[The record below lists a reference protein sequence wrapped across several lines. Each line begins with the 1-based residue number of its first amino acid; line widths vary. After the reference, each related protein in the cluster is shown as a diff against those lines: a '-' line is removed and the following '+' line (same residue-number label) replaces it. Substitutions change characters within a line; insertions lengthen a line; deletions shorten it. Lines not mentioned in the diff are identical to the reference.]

1 MSPGGETPVVKRFKY
16 LFITIPKIAYSF
28 DILSYFII
36 TELKRL
42 YRRFG
47 HSSVDKLYRLLKKV
61 SEVDVDIKALKYIK
75 KFYYSY

>member
-1 MSPGGETPVVKRFKY
+1 MSFKGETLVIKRFKY
-16 LFITIPKIAYSF
+16 FFITILKIAYSF
-28 DILSYFII
+28 SVLSYFII

-47 HSSVDKLYRLLKKV
+47 HPSVDRLYKLLKKV

-75 KFYYSY
+75 EFYYSY

>member
-1 MSPGGETPVVKRFKY
+1 MSPGGETPVVKRFGHP
-16 LFITIPKIAYSF
+16 FITIPEIAHF
-28 DILSYFII
+28 FGILNYFTI

-47 HSSVDKLYRLLKKV
+47 HPSVDKLYRLLKKV

-75 KFYYSY
+75 EFYYNY